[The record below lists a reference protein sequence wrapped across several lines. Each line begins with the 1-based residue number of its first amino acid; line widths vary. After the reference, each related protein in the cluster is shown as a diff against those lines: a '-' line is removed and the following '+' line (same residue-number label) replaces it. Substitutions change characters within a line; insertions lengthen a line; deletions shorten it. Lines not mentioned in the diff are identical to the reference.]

1 MTQDEAHHGDGRRR
15 RTRQAITEALIRL
28 MSDRRY
34 SAIRTADLVQAAGVG
49 RSTLYEHFQSKEAVL
64 DAVVEPILMPLAL
77 AGAGLGNTAR
87 LKVML
92 DHLWE
97 RRALTRHLFEAP
109 LQTRLQRRL
118 AGMIEAKLAIRSD
131 DIGPVSLVARG
142 AAARQLAMLQM
153 WLSGETAC
161 HPNDLANTL
170 VGVRR
175 RSHP

>member
-1 MTQDEAHHGDGRRR
+1 MTQDDAQHGDGRRR
-15 RTRQAITEALIRL
+15 RTRQAITDALIRL

-64 DAVVEPILMPLAL
+64 EAVVEPILSPLAL

-87 LKVML
+87 LRVML

-109 LQTRLQRRL
+109 LQNRLQRRL

-131 DIGPVSLVARG
+131 EIGPVSLVARG

-153 WLSGETAC
+153 WLSGEAAC
-161 HPNDLANTL
+161 RPKDLADTL

-175 RSHP
+175 RPR